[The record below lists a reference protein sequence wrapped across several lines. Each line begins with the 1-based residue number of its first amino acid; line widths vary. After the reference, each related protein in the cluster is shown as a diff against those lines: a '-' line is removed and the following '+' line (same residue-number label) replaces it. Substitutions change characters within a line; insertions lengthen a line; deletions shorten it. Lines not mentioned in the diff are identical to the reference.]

1 MSTKVHCDL
10 CDHVIE
16 ADENVG
22 QVIIKKNNKSNVGDV
37 DLEIGAACYE
47 RLLGELATKE
57 ADESP
62 PEMP

>member
-1 MSTKVHCDL
+1 MSTKTHCDL

-16 ADENVG
+16 QGENVG
-22 QVIIKKNNKSNVGDV
+22 QVIIKKSKKSNVNDV
-37 DLEIGAACYE
+37 DLEIGEACYE

-62 PEMP
+62 PEMS